1 MADASL
7 ARFAGRFVW
16 LELNFDR
23 LENKEFLARHGV
35 SYTPTFLVLNLSAEG
50 EPATATQFG
59 AMTLTE
65 MGSFLDRGA
74 RGLTSSTNAPE
85 DAALARGDQLLA
97 IGRAA
102 EAAAAYSEALRL
114 GTKTWPERERAVAS
128 FTWAAMTSR
137 QTQSCAEVAA
147 SEAPQMSR
155 SGMFGRTVLAG
166 LVCVSDQTAPW
177 AVKPRVILEPL
188 AGEAIQLPTTARDH
202 RFQLYQHLMY
212 SADQRGEKQT
222 VVSLGERWLK
232 ELDETKPQNDD
243 ERSALDI
250 ARVDAASILN
260 DPARVIPALIA
271 SERAM
276 PANYNA
282 SLRLA
287 QMLSDAKRYDEA
299 IAACDRGLKHVN
311 GPLGRTWLLQ
321 IKADA
326 FLGKGNKTAASRIL
340 RDALDSAQQIGT
352 KDARER
358 NVDKIMKLMKSVE
371 SPPSTR

>member
-35 SYTPTFLVLNLSAEG
+35 SYTPTFLVLDVSADG

-59 AMTLTE
+59 AMTPTE
-65 MGSFLDRGA
+65 MGAFLDRGA
-74 RGLTSSTNAPE
+74 RAMTSGTKAPE

-97 IGRAA
+97 IGRSA
-102 EAAAAYSEALRL
+102 EAAAAYNEALRI
-114 GTKTWPERERAVAS
+114 GARTWPERARAVAS
-128 FTWAAMTSR
+128 FTWAAMTNR
-137 QTQSCAEVAA
+137 QSQTCAEVAA

-155 SGMFGRTVLAG
+155 SGMFARTVLAG
-166 LVCVSDQTAPW
+166 LVCVSDQFASW
-177 AVKPRVILEPL
+177 AVKPRAILEPL
-188 AGEAIQLPTTARDH
+188 AAEAIQLPTTARDH
-202 RFQLYQHLMY
+202 RFQLYQQLMY
-212 SADQRGEKQT
+212 SADQRGEKET
-222 VVSLGERWLK
+222 VVRLGERWLK
-232 ELDETKPQNDD
+232 EIDETKPQNDD

-250 ARVDAASILN
+250 ARVDAASIMN
-260 DPARVIPALIA
+260 DPMRVIPALIA

-299 IAACDRGLKHVN
+299 IAACDRGLKHVD

-321 IKADA
+321 IKADV
-326 FLGKGNKTAASRIL
+326 LIGEGNKTEASQAL
-340 RDALDSAQQIGT
+340 KAALDSAQQIGT
-352 KDARER
+352 SPARER
-358 NVDKIMKLMKSVE
+358 NVDKILKQLKGL
-371 SPPSTR
+371 SPP